1 MRPIVFLHIPKTAG
15 QSIHNALA
23 GAVGGARV
31 SPVRVHTQVGAGQ
44 SQFPPGYGL
53 YSGHLDWTDLDA
65 VPGRPFV
72 FSVLRD
78 PLERIASFYLYL
90 RDKAKRTDARTL
102 AEPQHVGLRAILER
116 SADDYF
122 FGGTPDWTRFILDHY
137 DNFYCSY
144 FATRR
149 MRGHHLVRSLPP
161 EERLAQA
168 GEGLRGLDGVYSTSA
183 LEALERDLEAAVGIR
198 VAVRDRIVNA
208 GPEAREARRWP
219 KLVER
224 LERDGSE
231 DRLLR
236 FAEADRQLIER
247 IGLQV

>member
-15 QSIHNALA
+15 QSIHNALL
-23 GAVGGARV
+23 GAVGAAQV
-31 SPVRVHTQVGAGQ
+31 SPVRVHTQVGPGE
-44 SQFPPGYGL
+44 SQFPPGYRL

-65 VPGRPFV
+65 VPDRPFV

-90 RDKAKRTDARTL
+90 RDKAKRADPGAL
-102 AEPQHVGLRAILER
+102 AEPQNLGLRTILER

-122 FGGTPDWTRFILDHY
+122 FGGSPDWTRFILDHY
-137 DNFYCSY
+137 DNVYCSY

-149 MRGHHLVRSLPP
+149 MRGHHLVRSFGP
-161 EERLAQA
+161 EERLDQA
-168 GEGLRGLDGVYSTSA
+168 GAGLKGLDGVYSTSA
-183 LEALERDLEAAVGIR
+183 LEALERDLDAALGIK

-219 KLVER
+219 KLAER

-231 DRLLR
+231 ARLLR
-236 FAEADRQLIER
+236 FAELDRRLLDR